1 MYHFKGI
8 NTYSARK
15 PKGMAVRAQI
25 RNPAKYK
32 HKDQTGNEVHTQN
45 AGQEKAAIEI
55 RVIQTQLLFL
65 GFRVFW
71 HLWNSEDSG
80 FLKKLNFFLDI
91 AYKTQTT

>member
-55 RVIQTQLLFL
+55 RVIPEAKPAQ
-65 GFRVFW
+65 
-71 HLWNSEDSG
+71 HP
-80 FLKKLNFFLDI
+80 
-91 AYKTQTT
+91 